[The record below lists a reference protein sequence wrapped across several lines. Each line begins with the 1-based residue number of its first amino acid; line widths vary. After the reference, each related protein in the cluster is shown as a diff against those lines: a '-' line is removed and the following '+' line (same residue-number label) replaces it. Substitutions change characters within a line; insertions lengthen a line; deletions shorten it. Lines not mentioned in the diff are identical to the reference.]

1 MIPFGYKLS
10 SGVSKK
16 QYQCQKNHQA
26 RFRFLYF
33 AQRVP
38 GLREVLRSERPRGNS
53 ALKGFRNKYWGA
65 ERRKRVPTQS
75 IGTSLRA
82 HQFQN

>member
-53 ALKGFRNKYWGA
+53 ALTELHDFFFEKH
-65 ERRKRVPTQS
+65 RKLRILN
-75 IGTSLRA
+75 IGI
-82 HQFQN
+82 Q